1 MVKQT
6 MITYEKINSE
16 YSNIF
21 YNGLKVGRVEVYKYS
36 KKYIVEIDYSRYN
49 VDFKH
54 KQRIPFL
61 INSCIKSRDI
71 LKDYLEKYRR
81 AQIDFIN
88 KCKVKTNKTIL
99 Q

>member
-1 MVKQT
+1 

-54 KQRIPFL
+54 RQRIPFL
-61 INSCIKSRDI
+61 INSCIKSRE
-71 LKDYLEKYRR
+71 LVKDYLERHR
-81 AQIDFIN
+81 ASQIEFIN
-88 KCKVKTNKTIL
+88 KCKVKRNKTIIS
-99 Q
+99 

>member
-1 MVKQT
+1 

-16 YSNIF
+16 YSDIF

-36 KKYIVEIDYSRYN
+36 QNYTLEIDYFRYK

-71 LKDYLEKYRR
+71 LKDYLEKHRR
-81 AQIDFIN
+81 AQIEFIN
-88 KCKVKTNKTIL
+88 KCKVKRTCTVRS
-99 Q
+99 

>member
-1 MVKQT
+1 MINYQKLNNNLTNILNDNFQT
-6 MITYEKINSE
+6 IGFIERNEWLKE
-16 YSNIF
+16 YT
-21 YNGLKVGRVEVYKYS
+21 
-36 KKYIVEIDYSRYN
+36 VEIDYFRYK

-71 LKDYLEKYRR
+71 LKDYLEKHRL
-81 AQIDFIN
+81 AQIEFIN

-99 Q
+99 T

>member
-1 MVKQT
+1 

-21 YNGLKVGRVEVYKYS
+21 YNGLQVGRVEVYKYS

-54 KQRIPFL
+54 RQRIPFL
-61 INSCIKSRDI
+61 INSCIKSRE
-71 LKDYLEKYRR
+71 LVKDYLERHR
-81 AQIDFIN
+81 AAQIEFIN
-88 KCKVKTNKTIL
+88 KCKVKRVCTVRS
-99 Q
+99 

>member
-1 MVKQT
+1 

-21 YNGLKVGRVEVYKYS
+21 YNGVQVGRVEVYKYS
-36 KKYIVEIDYSRYN
+36 QNYTLEIDYFRYK

-71 LKDYLEKYRR
+71 LKDYLEKHRR
-81 AQIDFIN
+81 AQIEFIN
-88 KCKVKTNKTIL
+88 KCKVKRVCTVRS
-99 Q
+99 

>member
-1 MVKQT
+1 

-36 KKYIVEIDYSRYN
+36 QNYTLEIDYFRYK

-71 LKDYLEKYRR
+71 LKDYLEKHRR
-81 AQIDFIN
+81 AQIEFIN
-88 KCKVKTNKTIL
+88 KCKVKRTCTVRS
-99 Q
+99 